1 MSCQNKALSLL
12 EERDHSL
19 RTREKEKEEM
29 LKKINYWHNQVQ
41 QLTEEKIKWSIDEK
55 SLIET
60 RLQLKSITRELES
73 VRRTNQGKK
82 FFSLLWTI
90 VFLLLTDL

>member
-1 MSCQNKALSLL
+1 M
-12 EERDHSL
+12 

-55 SLIET
+55 SFIET

-90 VFLLLTDL
+90 VFLLLTEPLTH